1 MSETTTALRA
11 WLDQAWQR
19 HPDAPRAVADDLAAR
34 AASLADDADGAE
46 AVRLAEHTLLA
57 HLDDSAALQAFLE
70 SLPPAAALAPAI
82 ARARWALAKLAGTT
96 SPELPELPELPA
108 AARWRGL
115 HSVLAALARRG
126 RCAEAREMLLSDEAS
141 AADHADVD
149 ARKAYAAT
157 AHNLA
162 LDLRLGLRGDAARD
176 ALMIEAAELE
186 KRAWTAATGHWMH
199 IERADYHLALCHAVL
214 GQGGPALAHAQAC
227 LDCCVAQGAEP
238 SERFF
243 AHECGVHAQRAAGNI
258 HAAQAH
264 HDQMVALLAQVSDEG
279 MLDFC
284 RETLA
289 RT

>member
-1 MSETTTALRA
+1 MTETTTPLRA

-34 AASLADDADGAE
+34 AASLPDDADGAE

-57 HLDDSAALQAFLE
+57 HLDDSAALQAFLGA
-70 SLPPAAALAPAI
+70 LPPAAALAPAI
-82 ARARWALAKLAGTT
+82 TRARWAMATLAGIATPAL
-96 SPELPELPELPA
+96 SELPA
-108 AARWRGL
+108 LPDAARWRGL
-115 HSVLAALARRG
+115 HSVLAALVRRG
-126 RCAEAREMLLSDEAS
+126 LCSAARELLLANEAG
-141 AADHADVD
+141 AATHADAD

-162 LDLRLGLRGDAARD
+162 LDLRLGPRGDAARD

-214 GQGGPALAHAQAC
+214 GQGGPAAAHAQAC

-243 AHECGVHAQRAAGNI
+243 AHECSVHAQRAAGNTQ
-258 HAAQAH
+258 AAQAH
-264 HDQMVALLAQVSDEG
+264 RDEMVALLPQISDEG
-279 MLDFC
+279 MQDFC